1 MRIVIQRVKYASLSI
16 GGNKYSAIG
25 EGMVVL
31 VGVEERDTMDDVE
44 WLVKKTVQLRIYNDE
59 NGVMNRSL
67 IDVGGHALVVSQF
80 TLHAS
85 VKKGNRPAYIR
96 AARPEHAKPLYEAF
110 CEHMSQALGEPVAT
124 GVFGADMQVELL
136 NDGPVTICI
145 DSQNKE

>member
-1 MRIVIQRVKYASLSI
+1 MRIVIQRVKYATLSI
-16 GGNKYSAIG
+16 GGSEFSAIG

-31 VGVEERDTMDDVE
+31 VGVEERDTIDDVE
-44 WLVKKTVQLRIYNDE
+44 WLVKKTAQLRIYNDE

-67 IDVGGHALVVSQF
+67 IDTGGNALVVSQF

-96 AARPEHAKPLYEAF
+96 AARPEHARPLYEAF
-110 CEHMSQALGEPVAT
+110 CARMSQALGRQVAT
-124 GVFGADMQVELL
+124 GVFGADMQIALL

>member
-16 GGNKYSAIG
+16 GGSEYSAIG

-31 VGVEERDTMDDVE
+31 VGVEERDTIDDVE
-44 WLVKKTVQLRIYNDE
+44 WLVKKTAQLRIYNDE

-67 IDVGGHALVVSQF
+67 IDTGGNALVVSQF

-96 AARPEHAKPLYEAF
+96 AARPEHAHPLYEAF
-110 CEHMSQALGEPVAT
+110 CARMSQALGRQVAT
-124 GVFGADMQVELL
+124 GVFGADMQIELL

>member
-1 MRIVIQRVKYASLSI
+1 MRIVIQRVKYATLSI
-16 GGNKYSAIG
+16 GGSEFSAIG

-31 VGVEERDTMDDVE
+31 VGVEERDTIDDVE
-44 WLVKKTVQLRIYNDE
+44 WLVKKTAQLRIYNDE

-67 IDVGGHALVVSQF
+67 IDIGGNALVVSQF

-96 AARPEHAKPLYEAF
+96 AARPEHARPLYEAF
-110 CEHMSQALGEPVAT
+110 CERMSHALGRQVAT
-124 GVFGADMQVELL
+124 GVFGADMQIALL

>member
-1 MRIVIQRVKYASLSI
+1 MRIVIQRVRHASLSI
-16 GGNKYSAIG
+16 GGQEYSSIR

-31 VGVEERDTMDDVE
+31 VGVEERDTIDDVE
-44 WLVKKTVQLRIYNDE
+44 WLVKKTAQLRIYNDE

-67 IDVGGHALVVSQF
+67 LDIGGNALVVSQF

-96 AARPEHAKPLYEAF
+96 AARPEHARPLYEAF
-110 CEHMSQALGEPVAT
+110 CECMSQTLGRKVAT
-124 GVFGADMQVELL
+124 GVFGADMQIELL

-145 DSQNKE
+145 DSQNRE